1 MAAISVKKVYLWYTS
16 VLTGHLN
23 KDYCVMACFGT
34 VQGKWIISGSEDN
47 QLLIWD
53 LNTGQVVK
61 KLTGH
66 AGPVL
71 CCDAHPSKQIIVSG
85 SLDKKVKIWRWS

>member
-1 MAAISVKKVYLWYTS
+1 
-16 VLTGHLN
+16 
-23 KDYCVMACFGT
+23 MACFST

-47 QLLIWD
+47 RLLIWD

-61 KLTGH
+61 KLAGH
-66 AGPVL
+66 TGPVL
-71 CCDAHPSKQIIVSG
+71 CCDAHPSKQIFVSG